1 MQFSLVCDVL
11 LQQCLTEVIGT
22 IPVLIWD
29 SVKDHR
35 LCSDSS
41 CYTGVEVAGPFESRQ
56 YRVRVVRLRRRYKSS
71 SYTFLGDS
79 SQRSPALRWATTPV
93 LCVHVVATGEALD
106 MKPR

>member
-11 LQQCLTEVIGT
+11 VQQCPTEVIRT

-35 LCSDSS
+35 PCSDSS

-56 YRVRVVRLRRRYKSS
+56 YRVRVVRLRRRYC
-71 SYTFLGDS
+71 
-79 SQRSPALRWATTPV
+79 R
-93 LCVHVVATGEALD
+93 
-106 MKPR
+106 

>member
-41 CYTGVEVAGPFESRQ
+41 CCTGVEVAGPFESRY
-56 YRVRVVRLRRRYKSS
+56 YRVRVVRLRRRYCRRQRVQVE
-71 SYTFLGDS
+71 FL
-79 SQRSPALRWATTPV
+79 
-93 LCVHVVATGEALD
+93 HVPWRQQPEVPLL
-106 MKPR
+106 